1 MPFGVAFD
9 DPVGVLPSMVGTTF
23 LAFNRDPAT
32 QGLTDRVDRTSD
44 LKRVHRWRTH
54 ITVNPDSRRV
64 FGTARRAPYPPPALL
79 AGLGDH
85 HRRH

>member
-32 QGLTDRVDRTSD
+32 QGLTDRVAVCGGRTRGRS
-44 LKRVHRWRTH
+44 K
-54 ITVNPDSRRV
+54 
-64 FGTARRAPYPPPALL
+64 A
-79 AGLGDH
+79 
-85 HRRH
+85 